1 MRKFSL
7 RKITDMIA
15 QSTMIQD
22 VKIGTLPNTKKSMQ
36 LSQMFKSSLV
46 ENLASPTAFLSGA
59 QSTLEVAFVNT
70 MELTALTYILLLLTQ
85 TSSRNSTMTKKEK
98 SLITLFSIK
107 YMDDLIVN

>member
-1 MRKFSL
+1 
-7 RKITDMIA
+7 
-15 QSTMIQD
+15 MIQD

-59 QSTLEVAFVNT
+59 QATQTAHNQQEVAFVNI
-70 MELTALTYILLLLTQ
+70 MEPTALTYILLLLTP

-98 SLITLFSIK
+98 SSITLFSIK